1 MPLAINPPRGCL
13 YDKTYP
19 QLLQFFEIPIG
30 VSLTQ
35 EGAFKAI
42 FFSTLS
48 PPPRPLSPR
57 QMLSPSLSLLKA
69 DCDQP
74 LPPEHAPHA
83 IPLSALLAPQTSL
96 SESVSISGFG

>member
-1 MPLAINPPRGCL
+1 MSLAINPARGCL

-42 FFSTLS
+42 FFSTWL
-48 PPPRPLSPR
+48 PPPRPLSPH

-69 DCDQP
+69 DCDQS
-74 LPPEHAPHA
+74 LPPEHAPHPV
-83 IPLSALLAPQTSL
+83 PLSALLTPKTSL